1 MEVLT
6 PSTNNKISHWHVMST
21 DALLDAQKSNSK
33 KGLSLEEVRERLT
46 LYGPNA
52 LPEHKRRSVFT
63 LFLKQFQSPLI
74 YLLLAAA
81 IIALLLNEVSD
92 AAVILVVVLLNSLI
106 GAIQEGK
113 AEKSLESLREL
124 SKLMVTVR
132 RDGRDFRIE
141 ARELVPG
148 DIFLLA
154 AGDAVAAD
162 GRIIDARDLSV
173 AEAALTGESLPVRKN
188 TSELKVETILPE
200 RKNMVYSGTF
210 VTSGRGTA
218 VVVSTGQGTE
228 VGKIAKLSSEGE
240 ELRTPL
246 EEKVAQFGRMI
257 IYLALMVFVLIIGVG
272 FLRGLEFSEIFM
284 VGVSQIVSMIP
295 EGLPVAI
302 TVALA
307 VGVGRMAR
315 KKAIVRKLSAVET
328 LGSTDVICTDKTG
341 TLTKNEMT
349 VRELYLPTGD
359 CVEVTG
365 VGYAPQGELNVR
377 GGKQDQTDK
386 LIDSLLTAGVLCN
399 DASLIQDE
407 VNQWKILGDPTEGA
421 LLTVAAKRGINKK
434 EFEERFPRK
443 NEIPFDSSTKLMTTE
458 HQVGKSTITWIK
470 GAPEKILKICGINE
484 KEKAHLVAD
493 KMAQRALRVLA
504 FAEVQGPITEEMRK
518 GKFSGD
524 IKFLGLMGQMDP
536 PREEVRA
543 AVEECL
549 RAGIKPVMVTG
560 DHKRTGQAIGKM
572 LGIVGENDE
581 AVDGVELEEMSESEL
596 EERIGRITVFARVL
610 PEQKLRIIQTFQKK
624 KNVVAMT
631 GDGVNDAPALVRA
644 DVGVAMGITGT
655 DTAKES
661 AKIIITD
668 DNFATIVEAV
678 KQGRLVYRNVKKLIL
693 YLFTTSLSEI
703 IVLFAAILFG
713 YPPPLAAVQ
722 ILWIN
727 LVTDGALSV
736 NLIME
741 PEEGDEMRQRP
752 IPRNE
757 PLIDRRMAR
766 RMTFLSPS
774 IVISTLGYFL
784 YAMAQER
791 PFTEVQTE
799 TFTVMAVSQWF
810 NALNCRSE
818 WQSVF
823 KLSLLKNKWLIWGL
837 IAGNLLQ
844 ALVIYAPFMN
854 RIFHTT
860 PIPLKELF
868 IIAIVGS
875 LVLWVEELRK
885 FFVRRKGPDVK
896 MA

>member
-1 MEVLT
+1 
-6 PSTNNKISHWHVMST
+6 MST
-21 DALLDAQKSNSK
+21 DTSLDEQKSNLK
-33 KGLSLEEVRERLT
+33 KGLSLDEAQERLAK
-46 LYGPNA
+46 YGYNA
-52 LPEHKRRSVFT
+52 LPEHKRKSVFT

-74 YLLLAAA
+74 YLLLTAA
-81 IIALLLNEVSD
+81 IITFLLKEVSD
-92 AAVILVVVLLNSLI
+92 AAVILLVVVLNSLI

-113 AEKSLESLREL
+113 AQRSLESLREL
-124 SKLMVTVR
+124 SKLVVTVR
-132 RDGRDFRIE
+132 RDGENLRIE

-148 DIFLLA
+148 DILLLS

-162 GRIIDARDLSV
+162 GRIIEAKDLSV

-188 TSELKVETILPE
+188 ISELQVGTILPE
-200 RKNMVYSGTF
+200 RKNMIYSGTF

-228 VGKIAKLSSEGE
+228 VGKIARLSIEGE
-240 ELRTPL
+240 VLRTPL
-246 EEKVAQFGRMI
+246 EEKVAHFGRMI
-257 IYLALMVFVLIIGVG
+257 IYLALIVFILIIGIG
-272 FLRGLEFSEIFM
+272 YLRGLEFSEIFM

-307 VGVGRMAR
+307 VGVGRMAS

-359 CVEVTG
+359 YVDVTG
-365 VGYAPQGELNVR
+365 VGYAPQGEFNVR
-377 GGKQDQTDK
+377 GVKQDQIEK
-386 LIDSLLTAGVLCN
+386 LIDNLLTAGVLCN
-399 DASLIQDE
+399 DATLIQDE

-434 EFEERFPRK
+434 EFEEKFSRK
-443 NEIPFDSSTKLMTTE
+443 NEIPFDSSIKLMATE
-458 HQVGKSTITWIK
+458 HQVDKSTITWIK
-470 GAPEKILKICGINE
+470 GAPEKILKICGTDQ
-484 KEKAHLVAD
+484 KTHVVAD
-493 KMAQRALRVLA
+493 EMAQRSLRVLA

-518 GKFSGD
+518 GKFTGD
-524 IKFLGLMGQMDP
+524 IKFLGLMGQLDP
-536 PREEVRA
+536 PRKEVRV

-549 RAGIKPVMVTG
+549 KAGIRPVMVTG
-560 DHKRTGQAIGKM
+560 DHKRTGQAIGEM
-572 LGIVGENDE
+572 LGIMRKDDE
-581 AVDGVELEEMSESEL
+581 AVDGAELEKMTEKEL
-596 EERIGRITVFARVL
+596 EDRIGRISVFARVH
-610 PEQKLRIIQTFQKK
+610 PEQKLRIIQTFQKN

-693 YLFTTSLSEI
+693 FLFSTSISELLVLFT
-703 IVLFAAILFG
+703 AILLG

-727 LVTDGALSV
+727 LVTDGALSI

-741 PEEGDEMRQRP
+741 PEEGDEMQQRP
-752 IPRNE
+752 IPRDE
-757 PLIDRRMAR
+757 PLIDPHMTRRILL
-766 RMTFLSPS
+766 LSPT
-774 IVISTLGYFL
+774 IAISTLCYFF
-784 YAMAQER
+784 YAMAQGR
-791 PFTEVQTE
+791 PFVEVQTE
-799 TFTVMAVSQWF
+799 TFTVIAVSQWF
-810 NALNCRSE
+810 NALNCRSGR
-818 WQSVF
+818 QSVL
-823 KLSLLKNKWLIWGL
+823 KMSLLRNKWLVVGL
-837 IAGNLLQ
+837 LAGNLLQ
-844 ALVIYAPFMN
+844 ALVIYNPFMN

-860 PIPLKELF
+860 PIPLTEALT
-868 IIAIVGS
+868 IAVVGS
-875 LVLWVEELRK
+875 SVLWVEEIRK
-885 FFVRRKGPDVK
+885 FFVRRK
-896 MA
+896 A

>member
-1 MEVLT
+1 MEALT
-6 PSTNNKISHWHVMST
+6 PSTNKKFSHWHTMST
-21 DALLDAQKSNSK
+21 DALLDVQKSNLK
-33 KGLSLEEVRERLT
+33 KGLSLEDVQERLT
-46 LYGPNA
+46 KYGPNA
-52 LPEHKRRSVFT
+52 LPEHKRKSVFA

-81 IIALLLNEVSD
+81 IIAFLLNEVSD

-113 AEKSLESLREL
+113 AERSLESLREL

-132 RDGRDFRIE
+132 RDGRNLRTP

-148 DIFLLA
+148 DILLLG
-154 AGDAVAAD
+154 AGDAVGAD
-162 GRIIDARDLSV
+162 GRIIEAKDLSV

-188 TSELKVETILPE
+188 ISELQVETILPE
-200 RKNMVYSGTF
+200 RKNMVYTGTF

-218 VVVSTGQGTE
+218 VVVSTGQDTE

-240 ELRTPL
+240 NFRTPL
-246 EEKVAQFGRMI
+246 EEKVAHFGRMI

-272 FLRGLEFSEIFM
+272 FLRGLELSEIFM

-349 VRELYLPTGD
+349 VRELFLPSGD
-359 CVEVTG
+359 YVEVTG
-365 VGYAPQGELNVR
+365 VGYAPQGEINVSS
-377 GGKQDQTDK
+377 GKQDQTDK
-386 LIDSLLTAGVLCN
+386 IIDSLLIAGVLCN
-399 DASLIQDE
+399 DSSLIQDE
-407 VNQWKILGDPTEGA
+407 ANQWKILGDPTEGA
-421 LLTVAAKRGINKK
+421 LLTVAAKRGIDKK

-443 NEIPFDSSTKLMTTE
+443 NEIPFDSSIKLMATE
-458 HQVGKSTITWIK
+458 HQVDKSTITWIK

-484 KEKAHLVAD
+484 KVHLVAD
-493 KMAQRALRVLA
+493 EMAQRALRVLA
-504 FAEVQGPITEEMRK
+504 FAEIQGPITEEMRK
-518 GKFSGD
+518 GIFTGD

-536 PREEVRA
+536 PRKEVRA
-543 AVEECL
+543 AVEECFK
-549 RAGIKPVMVTG
+549 AGIKPVMVTG
-560 DHKRTGQAIGKM
+560 DHKRTGQAIGEI
-572 LGIVGENDE
+572 LGIMRKDDE
-581 AVDGVELEEMSESEL
+581 AVDGAELEKMSEKEL
-596 EERIGRITVFARVL
+596 EERIGRISIFARVH

-693 YLFTTSLSEI
+693 FLFSTSISELLVLFT
-703 IVLFAAILFG
+703 AILLG

-727 LVTDGALSV
+727 LVTDGALTIT
-736 NLIME
+736 LIME

-757 PLIDRRMAR
+757 PLIDPHMIRRISL
-766 RMTFLSPS
+766 LSPT
-774 IVISTLGYFL
+774 IAISTLCYFF
-784 YAMAQER
+784 YATVQGR
-791 PFTEVQTE
+791 PFAEVQTE
-799 TFTVMAVSQWF
+799 TFTVMAVAQWF
-810 NALNCRSE
+810 NALNCRSGS
-818 WQSVF
+818 QSVL
-823 KLSLLKNKWLIWGL
+823 KMNLLSNKWLVGGL
-837 IAGNLLQ
+837 LAGNLLQ
-844 ALVIYAPFMN
+844 ALVIYVPFMN

-860 PIPLKELF
+860 PIPLKEIF
-868 IIAIVGS
+868 IIGIVGS
-875 LVLWVEELRK
+875 FVLWVEELRK
-885 FFVRRKGPDVK
+885 YFVRRK
-896 MA
+896 ALL